1 MSSFILSFSQ
11 NNLITV
17 VATGEGVT
25 ESQAINRALRNAI
38 EKTFGVFI
46 SASTVVK
53 NDELISD
60 DIATIS
66 SGNIA
71 SYDIISTINNGSS
84 FVVSVKAL
92 VSPEKVVLSLKNA
105 GKQVELNGSVFAQNI
120 LAEKFYKDQE
130 VAVIRD
136 FIASYKNLNVIDSFG
151 LYICPPFFMNFPDN
165 GNSYKISEFIRD
177 NFGPSRVSE
186 IVKSSICFDGLTKDL
201 QGNQYPSDP
210 YNKGKDLR
218 SHYIPKYASINSLK
232 QLLLFKDGEENKLFF
247 SGMQNDWPRVD
258 KNLKD
263 MSGGNYILP
272 IIYKPIYNVN
282 NAVKLTSAIVNLLNV
297 ISIKD
302 VDDYTKKLGQSFPV
316 IFIGLDKPRPG
327 IVRFTDITNS
337 SSKSPTR
344 IPFYEVTLKNY
355 TTEFS
360 LRNAESINLLKAY
373 FDTQFYR
380 SSPDNMY
387 INSNTEF
394 SKILHLMLT
403 HERLKVRA
411 SFQNYQKPLGI
422 DITPNITSATYG
434 TIENALYPSVVLFR
448 LSLEDLEKLKSVDF
462 SFEK

>member
-218 SHYIPKYASINSLK
+218 SHYMTEYASINSLK
-232 QLLLFKDGEENKLFF
+232 QLRGMKNVRQWDEE
-247 SGMQNDWPRVD
+247 
-258 KNLKD
+258 KD

-282 NAVKLTSAIVNLLNV
+282 NAVKLTNAIVNLLNV